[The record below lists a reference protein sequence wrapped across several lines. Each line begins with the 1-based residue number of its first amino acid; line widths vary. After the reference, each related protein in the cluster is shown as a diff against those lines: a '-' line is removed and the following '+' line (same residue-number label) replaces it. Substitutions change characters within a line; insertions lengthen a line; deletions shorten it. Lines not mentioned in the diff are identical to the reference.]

1 MIVQGSCAVGSFRMQ
16 PRPTDRFDAAGT
28 LIAPMGMGLARSP
41 LAKNRTGN
49 GIASCRRQSL
59 NQRRA
64 CGTNMG
70 FVALRGRVVE
80 LETWHSPISRSIECA
95 CSCKPAGARP
105 DGREPV
111 GGLAFT
117 RTWRRARERPKA
129 SR

>member
-1 MIVQGSCAVGSFRMQ
+1 MTVQGSCAVGSFRMQ
-16 PRPTDRFDAAGT
+16 PGPTNRIDAAGA
-28 LIAPMGMGLARSP
+28 LIASIGMGSARSR
-41 LAKNRTGN
+41 LATNRTGN
-49 GIASCRRQSL
+49 GIGGSPW
-59 NQRRA
+59 NQRCA
-64 CGTNMG
+64 CGTHMG

>member
-1 MIVQGSCAVGSFRMQ
+1 MIVQGSCAVGSFRLQ
-16 PRPTDRFDAAGT
+16 PGPTNRIDAASA
-28 LIAPMGMGLARSP
+28 LIASIGMGLARSR
-41 LAKNRTGN
+41 LATNRTGTLPAA
-49 GIASCRRQSL
+49 GGSPW
-59 NQRRA
+59 NQRCA
-64 CGTNMG
+64 CGTHTG

-80 LETWHSPISRSIECA
+80 LETRHSPISRSIECA

-111 GGLAFT
+111 GGLALT